1 MSDGLSS
8 FMPLIIPLG
17 MGGFGGFFVGY
28 AVKKI
33 YRLAMIIGVF
43 IFSIAYLTYAE
54 VIDLNISGL
63 VETVS
68 TLVTTALPFII
79 PLTSSLL
86 FVGSFIAGF
95 VYGLTKG

>member
-1 MSDGLSS
+1 MSDSLSS
-8 FMPLIIPLG
+8 FLPLIIPLG

-54 VIDLNISGL
+54 VIDLNVSGL

-68 TLVTTALPFII
+68 TLVATAIPFII